1 VEPWK
6 ERAMGTVLTERAS
19 GARSA
24 EERPR
29 RAAGRRRR
37 GEAIWGY
44 LFLAPWFTG
53 LVVLTIGPVVYSL
66 YLSFTDFDLLT
77 SPSWIGVDNY
87 VEMFTA
93 DERFWRSVVVTV
105 TYAGLSV
112 PLKLGLAL
120 GVAMLLNRGLR
131 GLGLYRAI
139 FYLPSLLGGSV
150 AIAVMWRQLF
160 GDQGLFNRFLGLF
173 GIPGHAWISE
183 PDTALYTLI
192 VLAAWQFGTPM
203 VIFLA
208 GLKQLPRDVY
218 EAAAVD
224 GARPWTRFW
233 RITVPLLSPI
243 IFFNLVLEIINTF
256 QSFTSAFVVSG
267 GTGGPVD
274 STLLYTLYLYKK
286 GFANLHMGYAAAMA
300 WVLFAVIAGLTAVNF
315 VASRYWV
322 HYEDRGA

>member
-1 VEPWK
+1 M
-6 ERAMGTVLTERAS
+6 RAA
-19 GARSA
+19 
-24 EERPR
+24 RPR
-29 RAAGRRRR
+29 RWR

-53 LVVLTIGPVVYSL
+53 LVMLSAGPVLYSL
-66 YLSFTDFDLLT
+66 YLSFTDFDLL
-77 SPSWIGVDNY
+77 SPPTWTGTDNY
-87 VEMFTA
+87 VEMFT
-93 DERFWRSVVVTV
+93 DDNRFWQSASVTV
-105 TYAGLSV
+105 TYAGLAV
-112 PLKLGLAL
+112 PLKLALAL
-120 GVAMLLNRGLR
+120 GVAMVLNRGLR
-131 GLGLYRAI
+131 GLGLYRAV

-160 GDQGLFNRFLGLF
+160 GDQGLFNKFLGLF
-173 GIPGHAWISE
+173 GLPGYAWISE
-183 PDTALYTLI
+183 PDTSLGTLV

-208 GLKQLPRDVY
+208 GLKQLPHDVY
-218 EAAAVD
+218 EAAEVD
-224 GARPWTRFW
+224 GAGPWTRFW

-286 GFANLHMGYAAAMA
+286 GFADLDMGYAAAMA
-300 WVLFAVIAGLTAVNF
+300 WVLFAIIAGLTTVNF

-322 HYEDRGA
+322 HYEDGKGA